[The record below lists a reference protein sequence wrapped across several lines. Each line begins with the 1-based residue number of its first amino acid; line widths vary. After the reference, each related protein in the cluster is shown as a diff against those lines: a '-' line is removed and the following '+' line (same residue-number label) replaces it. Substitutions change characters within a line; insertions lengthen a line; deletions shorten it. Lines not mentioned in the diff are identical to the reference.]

1 MKTLK
6 TIFSVST
13 IVFAAAALVL
23 FFTNVGKIVFT
34 DGELIR
40 TGTEFAF
47 GASHESAEVGNSS
60 DILFCLILA
69 AFTVLFSAL
78 SFKFKGT
85 RWATIGFSG
94 VAAVYMLVVACSNP
108 AYFLDTQ
115 GLSGVVSV
123 AYVGNTPLFIAIALF
138 ATFGSAIAHLL
149 IADAIAVAESK
160 GQSLTIPKKVVK
172 FLRDY
177 KGEVKKIVWPGPRA
191 VVKNTIIVLIM
202 CLVLGA
208 FVWLVDFGLGSLLD
222 LFRK

>member
-1 MKTLK
+1 MKALK

-13 IVFAAAALVL
+13 IVFAVAALVL
-23 FFTNVGKIVFT
+23 FFTNFGKIVFT
-34 DGELIR
+34 DGSVIR

-47 GASHESAEVGNSS
+47 GAEYKNAEVGKSA
-60 DILFCLILA
+60 DILFCLILT
-69 AFTVLFSAL
+69 AFSVLFSAL

-94 VAAVYMLVVACSNP
+94 IAAVYMLVVALSN
-108 AYFLDTQ
+108 AANFLDTQ

-138 ATFGSAIAHLL
+138 ATFASAIAYLL
-149 IADAIAVAESK
+149 IADAIAVAQSK
-160 GQSLTIPKKVVK
+160 GQSLTIPKRVVK

-191 VVKNTIIVLIM
+191 VVKNTVIVLIM
-202 CLVLGA
+202 CLVIGA
-208 FVWLVDFGLGSLLD
+208 FVWLVDLGLGKLLD
-222 LFRK
+222 LLR